1 MGAKICKFLRPLCYN
16 LFMPKVV
23 ILGYGEMFMNLIA
36 GCLDAGCN
44 VVGVFRYDKVRHK
57 GLDGLILD
65 IFNQSR
71 ELSYIK
77 SLNLYEIKAKSAN
90 SVEFKKGILKLN
102 PDIVFVATWGEKL
115 KKSIIDLPKIA
126 TINVH
131 PSLLPKYR
139 GPNPYLQAIKHLE
152 QQSGVTF
159 HLMDKDFDTGP
170 ILLQKTVEI
179 TDKDTGKELKE
190 KIATATRQAVTE
202 LIKELG
208 EEIIIP
214 VVQDEKKAS
223 YFSVITED
231 EVMLDFSK
239 SAEELSAQIRA
250 FHPWYKSY
258 YAYKNQ
264 FFVPNPYCLEIL
276 ENNTNFNEVGAIVDK
291 AHKNS
296 EITVLC
302 GDGKLLKMSN
312 VKLYGKI
319 RKFFTNFYIKYLIKK
334 GEKA

>member
-1 MGAKICKFLRPLCYN
+1 
-16 LFMPKVV
+16 MPKVV
-23 ILGYGEMFMNLIA
+23 ILGYGDIFMNLIA

-44 VVGVFRYDKVRHK
+44 VAGIFRYDKVRYK

-90 SVEFKKGILKLN
+90 SAEFKKEILKLN
-102 PDIVFVATWGEKL
+102 PDIVFVGTWGEKL

-139 GPNPYLQAIKHLE
+139 GPNPYLQAIRHLE
-152 QQSGVTF
+152 KHSGVTF
-159 HLMDKDFDTGP
+159 HLMDENFDTGP
-170 ILLQKTVEI
+170 ILLQKTVDI
-179 TDKDTGKELKE
+179 TDKDTGKELKD
-190 KIATATRQAVTE
+190 KIAFAARTAVSE
-202 LIKELG
+202 LIKKLN

-214 VVQDEKKAS
+214 VVQDEKKAG
-223 YFSVITED
+223 YFSVITQD

-239 SAEELSAQIRA
+239 TAEEISAQIRA
-250 FHPWYKSY
+250 FHPWHKCY
-258 YAYKNQ
+258 YEYKNQ
-264 FFVPNPYCLEIL
+264 FFVPNPYFLKIS
-276 ENNTNFNEVGAIVDK
+276 ENNTEFHEVGSVAEK
-291 AHKNS
+291 TPKNS
-296 EITVLC
+296 QISVVC
-302 GDGKLLKMSN
+302 GDGKLLKMSE
-312 VKLYGKI
+312 VRLYGKLG
-319 RKFFTNFYIKYLIKK
+319 KFFTNFYIEYLIKK

>member
-1 MGAKICKFLRPLCYN
+1 
-16 LFMPKVV
+16 MPKVV

-36 GCLDAGCN
+36 GCLDAHCD

-65 IFNQSR
+65 VFNQSR

-90 SVEFKKGILKLN
+90 SVEFKKEILKLN

-159 HLMDKDFDTGP
+159 HLMDEDFDTGP

-179 TDKDTGKELKE
+179 TDKDTGKELKD
-190 KIATATRQAVTE
+190 KVATATRHAVTE
-202 LIKELG
+202 LVKELG

-239 SAEELSAQIRA
+239 SAKELSAQIRA
-250 FHPWYKSY
+250 FHPWHKCY
-258 YAYKNQ
+258 YEYKNQ
-264 FFVPNPYCLEIL
+264 FFVPNPYCLKIL
-276 ENNTNFNEVGAIVDK
+276 ENNTNFNQVGSIVEK
-291 AHKNS
+291 TPKNS
-296 EITVLC
+296 QISVLC

-312 VKLYGKI
+312 VRLYGKI
-319 RKFFTNFYIKYLIKK
+319 RKIFTNFYIKYLIKK
-334 GEKA
+334 GDKA